1 MKGYEGSKRGK
12 GRGVDLDPT
21 IAILFQ
27 ISNRAL
33 KIKGDFFFFPKS
45 ITKQHWKYDSRYYYW
60 FG

>member
-45 ITKQHWKYDSRYYYW
+45 VATLDKITLEIR
-60 FG
+60 F